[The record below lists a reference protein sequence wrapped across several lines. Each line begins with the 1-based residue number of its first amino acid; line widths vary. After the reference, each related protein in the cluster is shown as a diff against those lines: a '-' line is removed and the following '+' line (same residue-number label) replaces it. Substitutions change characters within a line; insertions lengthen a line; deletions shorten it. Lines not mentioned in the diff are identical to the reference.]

1 MHDHKSYWT
10 KKLYCHTHGHQLTSP
25 QTVKRK
31 TRLLRH
37 IHVRANQSKCGSW
50 RCETPCRQQRTL
62 LARGWRKMA
71 KGRNAKSANT
81 KSDHY
86 WLAGRN
92 PPLKST
98 PGCLPCGGEL
108 FMMRP
113 QKSWMTND
121 TETPNI
127 LHIHE
132 LQPTFL
138 KKNLYPCPDS
148 IMPWM
153 IQWDVWNA
161 KQHARSSVKE
171 TLKPLGI
178 TGVLYVTGHG
188 TTDA

>member
-37 IHVRANQSKCGSW
+37 IHVRANQSKCGSR

-113 QKSWMTND
+113 
-121 TETPNI
+121 
-127 LHIHE
+127 
-132 LQPTFL
+132 
-138 KKNLYPCPDS
+138 KKVGWQ
-148 IMPWM
+148 I
-153 IQWDVWNA
+153 
-161 KQHARSSVKE
+161 
-171 TLKPLGI
+171 TLKHLISYTSMNCSRPFSRRTSIHVPILSCPEWSKEMYEMQNSMRDLRSKRPWNLLALL
-178 TGVLYVTGHG
+178 VYSM
-188 TTDA
+188 